1 MSQRCPHA
9 DTVAAYLLGALA
21 DAERAEY
28 QAHLAGC
35 PHCRQDV
42 AELRMVADALP
53 LAVTPVAPPPQL
65 RDRLMETVRA
75 EAELLHASGA
85 GADRPRPAPAPRP
98 RRAPGWFQ
106 RPLAIAG
113 AAAALLVGVGVG
125 FGLGSATDDST
136 TKTQTV
142 VQVRTVQ
149 AEVDPRTAPQGNAF
163 IVMRN
168 GVATLRVRGLP
179 QPPRGYVYEVWL
191 LRRGAA
197 APSPTDALFGV
208 SRADGSGRVALPSV
222 RGVEA
227 VLVTAEPAGGSPAP
241 TSQPCSNAS
250 L

>member
-1 MSQRCPHA
+1 MSERCQHA

-21 DAERAEY
+21 DAERA
-28 QAHLAGC
+28 QFDAHLAGC
-35 PHCRQDV
+35 PHCKQDV
-42 AELRMVADALP
+42 AELRLVADALP
-53 LAVTPVAPPPQL
+53 LAVPPLAPPPQL
-65 RDRLMETVRA
+65 RERLMETVRA
-75 EAELLHASGA
+75 EAELLYATGA
-85 GADRPRPAPAPRP
+85 EADRPRPAPR
-98 RRAPGWFQ
+98 RRASRWFG
-106 RPLAIAG
+106 RPLALAG

-125 FGLGSATDDST
+125 FGLGSATDDEPAT
-136 TKTQTV
+136 RTV

-149 AEVDPRTAPQGNAF
+149 AEVDQRTAPQGNAF

-241 TSQPCSNAS
+241 TSQPFINAS